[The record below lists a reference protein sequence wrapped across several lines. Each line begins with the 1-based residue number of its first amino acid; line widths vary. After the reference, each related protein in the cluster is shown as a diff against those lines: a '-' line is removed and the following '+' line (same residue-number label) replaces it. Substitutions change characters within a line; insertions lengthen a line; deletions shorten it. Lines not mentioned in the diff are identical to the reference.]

1 ARRGAAAKGR
11 PTCRRAPCS
20 CTDARGPAPA
30 SSGRRVRRR
39 DPRVLSAPRLSRQPH
54 PLVPSLSK
62 EEPQCPPSPRSPP
75 LSRQPLPLFL
85 SPSKDEPQCPPS
97 PRSPPP
103 SCPPHPLVL
112 SLSKDEPPAS
122 VRPAPAARRAA
133 RRARAFL
140 PSQAPTGPA
149 PSS

>member
-54 PLVPSLSK
+54 PRVPSLSH
-62 EEPQCPPSPRSPP
+62 P
-75 LSRQPLPLFL
+75 LVL
-85 SPSKDEPQCPPS
+85 SLSKDEPQCPPS

-133 RRARAFL
+133 R
-140 PSQAPTGPA
+140 
-149 PSS
+149 